1 MSEPKSMDL
10 RSVAVKV
17 ETYGGEGKKERKVGT
32 LLQASYKK
40 GREAFKPCGPLEASG
55 LLLLA
60 QAL

>member
-1 MSEPKSMDL
+1 MDL

-17 ETYGGEGKKERKVGT
+17 ETYGGEGKKERKAET